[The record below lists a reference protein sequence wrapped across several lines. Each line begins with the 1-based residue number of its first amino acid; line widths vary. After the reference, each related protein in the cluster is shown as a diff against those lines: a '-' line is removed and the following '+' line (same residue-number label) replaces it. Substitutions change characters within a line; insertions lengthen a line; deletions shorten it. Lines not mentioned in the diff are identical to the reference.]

1 MKDLKALPEQLSEFV
16 SRIKRYL
23 PALFCLLLLCIYGFL
38 VYQVQI
44 LNTRE
49 PSSSDV
55 AAQSTTAQVPHIDT
69 TTLNQLKNLQDNSV
83 SVQSLFDSARS
94 NPFQE

>member
-1 MKDLKALPEQLSEFV
+1 MNDLKAQLEKLGDAAAAL
-16 SRIKRYL
+16 KRYL

-38 VYQVQI
+38 VYQVQV

-55 AAQSTTAQVPHIDT
+55 AAQSVTAQVPHIDT
-69 TTLNQLKNLQDNSV
+69 NTLDQLKSLQDNSV
-83 SVQSLFDSARS
+83 SVQTLFDTARS